1 MLPNNPN
8 EELMKAIA
16 FQRLS
21 PYMMQEKNSRMNG
34 SKIAPDTIGV
44 DYFFLIGFLT
54 QQMEDDFPMIEH
66 EFLEKCRTKL
76 AEFNAIGWYGA
87 ADISV
92 YNPIQSLHTNILR
105 LIYNGAKAKDEYCV
119 ELIKNLY
126 KTYHKKEYNQLK
138 RFKKLTGED
147 VINLSENLENP
158 LDEKLA
164 IARVLSMANFM
175 GIEIDERCSVYYY
188 LSTEDRE
195 AYLTILGKQHLE
207 TNMISAEKIYEYGN
221 QINDWMRESLEK
233 AASKDEAYGPYLE
246 AVSFISEC
254 FKQLGFSDDYMQLCT
269 DEGGSRTKNLVHA
282 MAILKQLNPKKQYA
296 LDDIYI
302 YSSIVQLVTAF
313 TDIIS
318 NYDFEVGFLLGD
330 QLDESEMEDVLFKPG
345 TITVNDSSQNRKT
358 EQLVNIAPISN
369 DSATKEDYLA
379 EVNELRGRLKA
390 KDQDIKHLR
399 DKIRMSKQA
408 ADDAE
413 SKIESLEADRDELI
427 ALRNFVYNLK
437 DEVVPEENEIS
448 MMRDAISNKRIII
461 IGGHQNWH
469 NKLKKLFPKWTLIY
483 MDEFKAV
490 TSNMLEN
497 HDYVF
502 FYSDY
507 LSHKSYNKC
516 VAMLRENNIPF
527 GYLHGV
533 NPDIT
538 IKQIYDSLEI

>member
-1 MLPNNPN
+1 MLPNNPD
-8 EELMKAIA
+8 EELLKVMA
-16 FQRLS
+16 FQRLN
-21 PYMMQEKNSRMNG
+21 PYVMQEKYSCMNG

-54 QQMEDDFPMIEH
+54 SQMEEDFPIIEH
-66 EFLEKCRTKL
+66 EFLEKCRAKL
-76 AEFNAIGWYGA
+76 DEFNEIGWYGA

-105 LIYNGAKAKDEYCV
+105 LIYNGAKAKDGYCL

-138 RFKKLTGED
+138 RFKKLAGDD
-147 VINLSENLENP
+147 VINLSENLDNP

-164 IARVLSMANFM
+164 TARVLSMGSFM
-175 GIEIDERCSVYYY
+175 GIEIDERCSVFYY
-188 LSTEDRE
+188 LLTEDRE
-195 AYLTILGKQHLE
+195 VYLSALNRHLD
-207 TNMISAEKIYEYGN
+207 TDAISEEKFCEYAE
-221 QINDWMRESLEK
+221 QINNWMREAQEK
-233 AASKDEAYGPYLE
+233 ATNKDEAYGPYLE
-246 AVSFISEC
+246 AVGFIAEY

-269 DEGGSRTKNLVHA
+269 DEGGSRVKNLIHA
-282 MAILKQLNPKKQYA
+282 FAILKQLNPKKKYTLNDA
-296 LDDIYI
+296 YI
-302 YSSIVQLVTAF
+302 YSSIVQLITAF

-330 QLDESEMEDVLFKPG
+330 QLDESEMEDVLFKPS
-345 TITVNDSSQNRKT
+345 TITVKDSTQDKK
-358 EQLVNIAPISN
+358 QVKLVNIAPIAN
-369 DSATKEDYLA
+369 DSATKEDYIA
-379 EVNELRGRLKA
+379 EVNDLRGRLKA

-413 SKIESLEADRDELI
+413 SKIESLEADKDELI

-437 DEVVPEENEIS
+437 DEGVPEENEIS

-533 NPDIT
+533 NTDIT
-538 IKQIYDSLEI
+538 IRQIYNSLEI

>member
-8 EELMKAIA
+8 EEFLKAVA

-21 PYMMQEKNSRMNG
+21 PYMMQEKYSRMNG
-34 SKIAPDTIGV
+34 IKIAPDTIGI
-44 DYFFLIGFLT
+44 DYFFLLGFLT
-54 QQMEDDFPMIEH
+54 QQMEDDFPAIEH
-66 EFLEKCRTKL
+66 EFLARCRTKL
-76 AEFNAIGWYGA
+76 DEFNAVGWYGA
-87 ADISV
+87 ADITI

-105 LIYNGAKAKDEYCV
+105 LIYNGAKTKDAYCL

-138 RFKKLTGED
+138 RFRKLSGED
-147 VINLSENLENP
+147 IVNLSENLENP
-158 LDEKLA
+158 MEEKLA
-164 IARVLSMANFM
+164 TARVLSMANFM
-175 GIEIDERCSVYYY
+175 GMEIDERCSVLYY
-188 LSTEDRE
+188 LAMEDRE
-195 AYLTILGKQHLE
+195 VYLSALARHLE
-207 TNMISAEKIYEYGN
+207 TDMASADKFREYGD
-221 QINDWMRESLEK
+221 QINDWMKEALEK
-233 AASKDEAYGPYLE
+233 TSDKDEAYGPYLE

-254 FKQLGFSDDYMQLCT
+254 FKQHGFSDDYMQLCT
-269 DEGGSRTKNLVHA
+269 DEGGSRVQNLVHA
-282 MAILKQLNPKKQYA
+282 LAILKQLDPKKQYTLNDA
-296 LDDIYI
+296 YI
-302 YSSIVQLVTAF
+302 YSSIVQLIKAF

-330 QLDESEMEDVLFKPG
+330 QLDDTEMDDVIFKPNSIEVKG
-345 TITVNDSSQNRKT
+345 SNQDKQLVK
-358 EQLVNIAPISN
+358 LVNIAPIADN
-369 DSATKEDYLA
+369 TATKEDYLA
-379 EVNELRGRLKA
+379 EINDLRGRLKA

-399 DKIRMSKQA
+399 DKFRATKQT
-408 ADDAE
+408 ADDAANR
-413 SKIESLEADRDELI
+413 IESLEADREELI
-427 ALRNFVYNLK
+427 ALRNFVHNLK
-437 DEVVPEENEIS
+437 NEEVPEEDELA
-448 MMRDAISNKRIII
+448 MMKDAISDKRIVI

-490 TSNMLEN
+490 TTSMLEN

-527 GYLHGV
+527 GYLHGI

-538 IKQIYDSLEI
+538 IKQVYESI